1 MESNIL
7 FVRKDGVMA
16 VGHID
21 QNGQFAQ
28 TGSSSGGTPDWTHV
42 VAVA

>member
-1 MESNIL
+1 MGSNIM
-7 FVRKDGVMA
+7 FVRNDGTMA

-21 QNGQFAQ
+21 GAGKFAQ
-28 TGSSSGGTPDWTHV
+28 TSSSTGGTPDWTHV

>member
-1 MESNIL
+1 MESHIL
-7 FVRKDGVMA
+7 FVRNDGTMA

-21 QNGQFAQ
+21 GAGQFAQ
-28 TGSSSGGTPDWTHV
+28 TGSSTGETPAWTHV